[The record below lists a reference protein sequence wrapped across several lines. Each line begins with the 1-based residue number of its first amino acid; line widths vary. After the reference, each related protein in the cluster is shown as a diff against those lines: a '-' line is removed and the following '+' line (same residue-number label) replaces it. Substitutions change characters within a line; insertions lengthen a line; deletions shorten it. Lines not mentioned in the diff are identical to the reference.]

1 MTNELEYNEMIDNL
15 AEMYDELSIM
25 MNFGF

>member
-1 MTNELEYNEMIDNL
+1 MTNELEYNEMIDKL